1 MRKVRRSLKAIAKN
15 TDIFCKSRLRKV
27 EDKMK
32 KGSQGLCRKIK
43 TEFETVKVKFNEEN
57 KKAEPARPRVKK
69 KIFFQNSE
77 GAQSWEQK

>member
-1 MRKVRRSLKAIAKN
+1 
-15 TDIFCKSRLRKV
+15 
-27 EDKMK
+27 MK